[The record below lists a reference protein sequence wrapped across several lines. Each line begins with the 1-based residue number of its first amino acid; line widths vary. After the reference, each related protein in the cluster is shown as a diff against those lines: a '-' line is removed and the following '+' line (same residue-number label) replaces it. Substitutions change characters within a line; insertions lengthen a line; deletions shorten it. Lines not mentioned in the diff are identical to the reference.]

1 MDAQFFQQS
10 GQTMDLTTGS
20 QDTHTNNPTERNKI
34 ELFII
39 IFFIYSLQFI
49 LKGNFMKRLLKPK
62 AT

>member
-1 MDAQFFQQS
+1 
-10 GQTMDLTTGS
+10 MDLTTGS